1 MMKNTIA
8 RITKKARVGIAAL
21 AGIIMMTAATPH
33 YASAQTI
40 NTANETAASG
50 PCMEEAERL
59 ALCERRM
66 SQYLA
71 LSGIRKKIHFLND
84 GYYHA
89 TNMKLYGR
97 KILAVG
103 YNGDFILDDWEQ
115 LNTTTTL
122 NGGGADQLTLE
133 ISGKYVA
140 FAFSYDITWGTDYP
154 YSGVFWNDIYNT
166 NWRYININLGGTV
179 RMADIEIKVGE
190 KTVVNETNCSAHSE
204 WKPENLF

>member
-1 MMKNTIA
+1 MMKKTFA
-8 RITKKARVGIAAL
+8 RITKKVRVGIAAL
-21 AGIIMMTAATPH
+21 AGIMIMTMAIPH
-33 YASAQTI
+33 YVSAETI
-40 NTANETAASG
+40 HTANETATGS
-50 PCMEEAERL
+50 CMDEATRV

-66 SQYLA
+66 NQYLA
-71 LSGIRKKIHFLND
+71 LSGIKKKIHFLND

-103 YNGDFILDDWEQ
+103 YNGDFVLDDWEQ

-166 NWRYININLGGTV
+166 NWHYIDINLGGTV

-190 KTVVNETNCSAHSE
+190 KTVVNETNCSRHNE
-204 WKPENLF
+204 WKPEA

>member
-1 MMKNTIA
+1 MMKNKLNK
-8 RITKKARVGIAAL
+8 ITKKARVGIAAL
-21 AGIIMMTAATPH
+21 AGIMMMSMAAPLT
-33 YASAQTI
+33 ASAQSI
-40 NTANETAASG
+40 STANETATTNSS
-50 PCMEEAERL
+50 MDEAARV

-66 SQYLA
+66 SQYLS
-71 LSGIRKKIHFLND
+71 LSRIKKKIYFIND
-84 GYYHA
+84 GYYHT

-103 YNGDFILDDWEQ
+103 YNGNFILDDWEQ

-133 ISGKYVA
+133 VSGKYVA

-166 NWRYININLGGTV
+166 NWQYININLGGTV
-179 RMADIEIKVGE
+179 RMADIEIKVGN
-190 KTVVNETNCSAHSE
+190 KTVVSETNCSAHRE
-204 WKPENLF
+204 WKPEA